1 VALLVA
7 LALGLLAWTASPEA
21 AAARTL
27 YVAPG
32 GSDGDDCQTPRTAC
46 ASFDRGYHAAEPGDV
61 VELAGGRYRGPQHF
75 SEDRSKTSSADVV
88 VRPAPG
94 ARVVVRCRDE
104 SNCLATEGADHVTLR
119 GVRTTMLAPVKG
131 MPRQAGVALDRGS
144 DDVTFQDVDAGHI
157 FIAARNASVIGG
169 DYGPTVDQVSKIADD
184 VGENVLIDGARFH
197 HHLMDEDHMECIAL
211 YGARGV
217 VIRRSRFDTCAVFA
231 IFGAP
236 DVGEH
241 YRDVLIENNF
251 FSNSGGVSM
260 STHLKVSSHGGDCS
274 NFLIRNNTFID
285 ENVISD
291 CGMAGGTATNIRWIA
306 NIFDHWNTGGSCNTG
321 GHVFDYNVIER
332 GHACGPHDVVVGP
345 GNAGFVDRR
354 GLDLHLTPSSPAIGR
369 GSPEHPAADIDGG
382 PRPFGGAPDAGAD
395 EFGSAGSGSSP
406 QADGRAPRLTVRG
419 PRRTTLRRLLR
430 RGLAWRTTCSERC
443 RLRVELSARGQV
455 VGRRA
460 RRLAVT
466 RRARVVV
473 KLAPKG
479 ARRVRRIRPR
489 ILELRIT
496 AFDAAGN
503 SRTRVRTIRL
513 ST

>member
-7 LALGLLAWTASPEA
+7 LAVGLVALLSSSED

-32 GSDGDDCQTPRTAC
+32 GSDRDDCRTPRTAC
-46 ASFDRGYHAAEPGDV
+46 RSFDRGYHAADPGDV
-61 VELAGGRYRGPQHF
+61 VELAGGTYRGPQHF
-75 SEDRSKTSSADVV
+75 SEDRSKTSPTDVV

-94 ARVVVRCRDE
+94 AQVVVRCRDE
-104 SNCLATEGADHVTLR
+104 INCLATEGADHVTLS
-119 GVRTTMLAPVKG
+119 GVTTTMLAPVKG

-251 FSNSGGVSM
+251 FTNSGGVSM

-274 NFLIRNNTFID
+274 NFLIRNNTFVD

-306 NIFDHWNTGGSCNTG
+306 NIFDHWNTGGSCATG
-321 GHVFDYNVIER
+321 GHVFDFNVIER
-332 GHACGPHDVVVGP
+332 GHGCGPHDVVVGP
-345 GNAGFVDRR
+345 GNAGFVDRE
-354 GLDLHLTPSSPAIGR
+354 GLDLHLTSSSPAIGR
-369 GSPEHPAADIDGG
+369 GSPDHPSIDIDGG
-382 PRPFGGAPDAGAD
+382 LRPFGAAPDAGAD
-395 EFGSAGSGSSP
+395 EFGSAGGASGP
-406 QADGRAPRLTVRG
+406 VDGRAPRLAIRG

-430 RGLAWRTTCSERC
+430 RGVGLRATCSEPC
-443 RLRVELSARGQV
+443 RLRARLSARGHV
-455 VGRRA
+455 VGRRG
-460 RRLAVT
+460 RRPTAA
-466 RRARVVV
+466 RRARIVV
-473 KLAPKG
+473 KLAPAG
-479 ARRVRRIRPR
+479 ARRVRRTRPAS
-489 ILELRIT
+489 LLLHVT
-496 AFDAAGN
+496 ASDAAGN
-503 SRTRVRTIRL
+503 PRSVTRRIRL
-513 ST
+513 T